1 MPFHYTTI
9 FQNIIIRRHNY
20 RKYTVPFDEMLSQ
33 MQILLL
39 ALVLSFTSDFAR
51 AKPSCPV
58 HLTISYELRDWMED
72 AWLSQRIGIWHVS
85 IGIQSMLTAASAAV
99 LIEGGDPFVAIPST
113 WYYDYSD
120 REANSTRA
128 FAACSSRNL
137 TNVSILTTVDRPYL
151 SLGSLAELLGS
162 PFYMSMRTNT
172 IVAANELTS
181 VTSMPKSGYAVSSGC
196 NMLSCRFI
204 GALLS
209 SSNLHVQFSMARAG
223 IGLDPATY
231 AAVSAATTECV
242 TLVISPNLRIPV
254 CPLKIAGRLNEQLH
268 VRSVYML
275 PGWTDVD
282 ANVVIG
288 LDPLLENDHLVFHFD
303 TVTNT
308 TTVGIAWIGSRF
320 WRSNPVR
327 AVFYLIIALIALNWP
342 MVPMSTMVGSA
353 HEWYGLQGANVM
365 STLFMLV
372 AGCYFVADDSV
383 EAMTRMTDDNRGVA
397 ILIIITLFCA
407 IVVHACIVIHAQ
419 ITMPTLSNRRTH
431 RICIFYTALI
441 CETIVLSSCG
451 TTEYDIQALY
461 CVAASIVWTV
471 MVAMRVAQLPE
482 PLDALQSI
490 SLLLAIPAMIVAVV
504 PSARLTGINFP
515 WTYSMITFT
524 SCALGGV
531 FFAIESKYRNVLAMF
546 DVA

>member
-1 MPFHYTTI
+1 
-9 FQNIIIRRHNY
+9 
-20 RKYTVPFDEMLSQ
+20 MLARA
-33 MQILLL
+33 QILLL
-39 ALVLSFTSDFAR
+39 LAATLCFTPYAAR
-51 AKPSCPV
+51 AKASCPV
-58 HLTISYELRDWMED
+58 HLTISYDLRDWMED

-99 LIEGGDPFVAIPST
+99 LIEGNEPFVAIPST

-128 FAACSSRNL
+128 FAACSYRNL
-137 TNVSILTTVDRPYL
+137 TSVSILTTVDRPYL
-151 SLGSLAELLGS
+151 SFGSLSELLGG

-172 IVAANELTS
+172 IVAASELTS
-181 VTSMPKSGYAVSSGC
+181 VTSMPKSGYAVSSDC
-196 NMLSCRFI
+196 TMLSCRFV
-204 GALLS
+204 GTLLS
-209 SSNLHVQFSMARAG
+209 NSELQVQFSMARAG

-231 AAVSAATTECV
+231 AAVSAATTECA
-242 TLVISPNLRIPV
+242 TLVIKPDLKIPV
-254 CPLKIAGRLNEQLH
+254 CPLRIAGRLNEQLH
-268 VRSVYML
+268 VRSVYVI
-275 PGWTDVD
+275 PGWTDAD

-288 LDPLLENDHLVFHFD
+288 LDPLLENDHLVFHFN
-303 TVTNT
+303 TETNT

-320 WRSNPVR
+320 WRSSPVR

-342 MVPMSTMVGSA
+342 MVPMSTMVGSV
-353 HEWYGLQGANVM
+353 HEWYGLQGANVI
-365 STLFMLV
+365 SALFMLV

-383 EAMTRMTDDNRGVA
+383 ESMTRMTDDSRGIA
-397 ILIIITLFCA
+397 ILIVIALFVA
-407 IVVHACIVIHAQ
+407 IVAHACIVIHAQ

-471 MVAMRVAQLPE
+471 MVAMRVAQLTE
-482 PLDALQSI
+482 PLDALQAI
-490 SLLLAIPAMIVAVV
+490 SLLMAIPAMIVAVV

-515 WTYSMITFT
+515 WTYGMITFT

-531 FFAIESKYRNVLAMF
+531 FFAIEPKYRNVLAVF
-546 DVA
+546 DTA